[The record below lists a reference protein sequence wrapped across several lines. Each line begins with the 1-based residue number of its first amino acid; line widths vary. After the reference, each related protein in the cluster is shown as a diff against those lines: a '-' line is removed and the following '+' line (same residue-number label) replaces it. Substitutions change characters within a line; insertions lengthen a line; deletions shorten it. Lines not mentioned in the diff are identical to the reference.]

1 MGKYQLPNKKKK
13 KTKKYPKKPQQ
24 CYKIP
29 FMSLNCIC
37 HSFLVVP
44 RHLKSCCRGD
54 QNQMLLIDNF
64 TTAISKIIALSKI
77 NNYHTLA
84 SYDIFLG
91 PGCCLFTQHTTLR
104 LACCASN
111 GSSLPSKNHHLSQ
124 HSEFLL
130 NHWSYSAITSKKLKH
145 CHWTIF
151 LYVFLKFLKASDL
164 TDATKITAK
173 QPALA
178 LELFLFLYTYNSR
191 QVLRICIHLPQILK

>member
-1 MGKYQLPNKKKK
+1 MKLPDFHTLVLNNGQQFTIAEREKYSCESLLKVQSLQNVNQELQIFFCKVRYKFCLSLIKTNGEISTSKQTKKKNQ
-13 KTKKYPKKPQQ
+13 KYPKKPQQ

-64 TTAISKIIALSKI
+64 TTAISKIIALSEI

-91 PGCCLFTQHTTLR
+91 PGLLPFYPTHNIVAGTLR
-104 LACCASN
+104 V
-111 GSSLPSKNHHLSQ
+111 KRI
-124 HSEFLL
+124 
-130 NHWSYSAITSKKLKH
+130 ITSLKESPSLS
-145 CHWTIF
+145 TFRVLVKSLIIF
-151 LYVFLKFLKASDL
+151 SNN
-164 TDATKITAK
+164 I
-173 QPALA
+173 Q
-178 LELFLFLYTYNSR
+178 
-191 QVLRICIHLPQILK
+191 